1 MKPEEV
7 LEEIVGLAGK
17 KSRVGGLDTLNA
29 LLQRK
34 TYSTVGDAREA
45 LVMALN
51 VLKSTGRVRLPT
63 GKHLWDYG
71 TRVPIPKWIAVV
83 RESPSVATWNYRS
96 HPWHPALGFIADL
109 TSLPNVEDLL
119 ALDRWLRAA
128 SPDEP
133 LVPIKERSW
142 EIFGH
147 EKKLEALVATRVFEV
162 GRLTLDSLRCYIV
175 AHVPVHRLYP
185 DARPVLIISENEAG
199 FDSLCRAAAEFAA
212 FRCVVFGNGL
222 AVEKAVVFLASFIA
236 EHRIERCVYV
246 GDVDATGLAIPQ
258 RLNQTLTLAGR
269 LGVAPWLP
277 AYEHMLSGIENSPS
291 LETSAAEW
299 LPPTLHKR
307 AQALVRADKRVAQES
322 VGWKQIH
329 ALLAGSR

>member
-7 LEEIVGLAGK
+7 LEEIVGLAGRR
-17 KSRVGGLDTLNA
+17 SRVDGLDALNA
-29 LLQRK
+29 FLKRK

-45 LVMALN
+45 FATALY
-51 VLKSTGRVRLPT
+51 VLKSAGRVRLPT

-71 TRVPIPKWIAVV
+71 TRVPIPKWITVV
-83 RESPSVATWNYRS
+83 RESRPAAAWSHLG
-96 HPWHPALGFIADL
+96 HPWHPVLGFVADL

-128 SPDEP
+128 PPDEP

-147 EKKLEALVATRVFEV
+147 EKKLEALVATRLFEP

-175 AHVPVHRLYP
+175 EHVPVHRVYL
-185 DARPVLIISENEAG
+185 DAKPVLIISENEAG
-199 FDSLCRAAAEFAA
+199 FDSLCRASAEFRA
-212 FRCVVFGNGL
+212 FKCVVFGNGL
-222 AVEKAVVFLASFIA
+222 AVEKAVAFLASFVA

-246 GDVDATGLAIPQ
+246 GDVDAAGLAIPQ
-258 RLNQTLTLAGR
+258 RLNQALSVAA
-269 LGVAPWLP
+269 GVAVVPWLP
-277 AYEHMLSGIENSPS
+277 GYEHMLRGIEDSP
-291 LETSAAEW
+291 LAKAGADCW
-299 LPPTLHKR
+299 LPPMLRER
-307 AQALVRADKRVAQES
+307 AHALFRADKRVAQES
-322 VGWKQIH
+322 IGWKQIH